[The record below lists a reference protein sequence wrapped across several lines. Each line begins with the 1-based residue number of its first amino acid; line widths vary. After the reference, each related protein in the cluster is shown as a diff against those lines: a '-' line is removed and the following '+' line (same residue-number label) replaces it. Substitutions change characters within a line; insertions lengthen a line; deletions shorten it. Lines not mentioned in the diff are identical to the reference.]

1 MHMNKFL
8 IPTIAF
14 VLLSCSD
21 QGLSPQDRDFNIL
34 LRFGVGGRNELNT
47 FQNTYT
53 KDLISDGIVTV
64 SLVLSDRELQTV
76 KEKLIEIGFFSYPD
90 SLPVSPADSFL
101 VAIEPHA
108 SNQIRVKN
116 QSMVKTVFWNDTI
129 VPSYTDI
136 RRKNLQE
143 IIAFIANMISQRPEI
158 LNLPP
163 ARGGYL

>member
-1 MHMNKFL
+1 MRKCVVSL
-8 IPTIAF
+8 IAF

-53 KDLISDGIVTV
+53 KDLMLDGTVTV
-64 SLVLSDRELQTV
+64 SLVLSESELHAI
-76 KEKLIEIGFFSYPD
+76 EAKLVQADFFRYPE
-90 SLPVSPADSFL
+90 SLPVNPEDSLL
-101 VAIEPHA
+101 VSIEPH
-108 SNQIRVKN
+108 STNQIRVKDN
-116 QSMVKTVFWNDTI
+116 STVKTVNWDETI
-129 VPSYTDI
+129 VPSCTDI
-136 RRKNLQE
+136 RRKHLQE
-143 IIAFIANMISQRPEI
+143 IIVFISNIISRRPEI